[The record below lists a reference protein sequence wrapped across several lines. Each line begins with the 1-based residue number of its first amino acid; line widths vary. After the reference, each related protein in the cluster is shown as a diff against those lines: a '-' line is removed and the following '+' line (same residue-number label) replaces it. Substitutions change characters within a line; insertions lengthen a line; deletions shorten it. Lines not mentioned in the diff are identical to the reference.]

1 MSDPRSAADSRPDHA
16 AARSAFGRLRPPF
29 PVNHCANEDCT
40 HGAFLYRDLES
51 DKLVVFCGDCARHA
65 ELNAGERFK
74 LVAL

>member
-1 MSDPRSAADSRPDHA
+1 MNAPGDLAEL
-16 AARSAFGRLRPPF
+16 GKLRPPF
-29 PVNHCANEDCT
+29 PVNHCANANCPHDPDLAALNE
-40 HGAFLYRDLES
+40 HGAFLYKDLDS